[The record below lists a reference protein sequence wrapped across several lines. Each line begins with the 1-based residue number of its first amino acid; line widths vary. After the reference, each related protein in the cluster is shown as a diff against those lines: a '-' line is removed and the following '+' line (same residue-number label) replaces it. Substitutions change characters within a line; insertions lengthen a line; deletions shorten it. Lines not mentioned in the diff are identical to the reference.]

1 MIALYLTK
9 VEKATFG
16 ARKEVLVTLLSGI
29 DHNFMSR
36 TTPSPGDDEK
46 LAVCLKPLIR
56 MAVAAEK

>member
-16 ARKEVLVTLLSGI
+16 ARKEVRGALLFGV
-29 DHNFMSR
+29 DHHFVPWATTSSR
-36 TTPSPGDDEK
+36 DDEG